1 MTQKD
6 AAEVLAC
13 ADIQTLCSYR
23 VSNFG
28 LREDQK
34 DEYDRSGRWVL
45 AAAVIIGWALG
56 SAMPLPAFLMGF
68 LFAFLAGSMVFNA
81 LKEEL
86 PEERQSR
93 FWPLALGGTAS
104 AVLLVAT
111 G

>member
-1 MTQKD
+1 M
-6 AAEVLAC
+6 
-13 ADIQTLCSYR
+13 
-23 VSNFG
+23 
-28 LREDQK
+28 
-34 DEYDRSGRWVL
+34 
-45 AAAVIIGWALG
+45 IIGWALG
-56 SAMPLPAFLMGF
+56 SATPLPEFFIGF
-68 LFAFLAGSMVFNA
+68 LFAFLARSVVLNA